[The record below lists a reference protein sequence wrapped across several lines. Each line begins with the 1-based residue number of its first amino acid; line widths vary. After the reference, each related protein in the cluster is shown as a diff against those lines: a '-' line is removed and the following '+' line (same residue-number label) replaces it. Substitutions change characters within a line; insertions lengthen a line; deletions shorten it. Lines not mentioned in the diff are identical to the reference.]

1 MRELKIENN
10 IINDDSE
17 CFIIAEVGHN
27 HQGSVETAKQ
37 IFDKAKE
44 VLGSNIVQ
52 FGFCQ
57 SFDEY
62 AKWLWKADI
71 LPVTSNQDFLE
82 SVLLRPFI
90 VKLTLFYLKN

>member
-37 IFDKAKE
+37 I
-44 VLGSNIVQ
+44 N
-52 FGFCQ
+52 
-57 SFDEY
+57 
-62 AKWLWKADI
+62 W
-71 LPVTSNQDFLE
+71 
-82 SVLLRPFI
+82 
-90 VKLTLFYLKN
+90 